1 MTMPRTPLRRLALLC
16 ALSTAAA
23 CVAKNGSEVQAN
35 GTADTGTGAPA
46 TRPTN
51 TNATTAPASGN
62 AAAQA
67 ATAPNTTQVGGDVG
81 RSPTDSTTGTPMGS
95 DTAHRRHH

>member
-1 MTMPRTPLRRLALLC
+1 MTTPRTLLRRLAVLC
-16 ALSTAAA
+16 ALSTTAA
-23 CVAKNGSEVQAN
+23 CVAKNGSEVQSN
-35 GTADTGTGAPA
+35 GTADTGTAAPA

-51 TNATTAPASGN
+51 TNVTTSPAGGN

-81 RSPTDSTTGTPMGS
+81 RSPTDSTTGTPMPS
-95 DTAHRRHH
+95 DTARRRHH